1 MKLENKIVF
10 QVGHNHDSRRGNDAS
25 CTGATMRPVGGG
37 GDSAKTTKIGQKHFS
52 PNYISL
58 YKLRTTRFRK
68 PANKKNSSQQVENV
82 QFHRNGQ
89 QNISSNA

>member
-1 MKLENKIVF
+1 MIAGE
-10 QVGHNHDSRRGNDAS
+10 
-25 CTGATMRPVGGG
+25 ATMRPVRGQRCVLYGGGGG